1 MDGLFDGVRVYQ
13 LSVKSVEGFIEELL
27 SLLQY
32 DSAPGFDPSQVWW
45 QPEESWVI
53 NLDAWLQLA
62 LLGRIHY

>member
-32 DSAPGFDPSQVWW
+32 DSAPGFDLGQVGW
-45 QPEESWVI
+45 
-53 NLDAWLQLA
+53 
-62 LLGRIHY
+62 